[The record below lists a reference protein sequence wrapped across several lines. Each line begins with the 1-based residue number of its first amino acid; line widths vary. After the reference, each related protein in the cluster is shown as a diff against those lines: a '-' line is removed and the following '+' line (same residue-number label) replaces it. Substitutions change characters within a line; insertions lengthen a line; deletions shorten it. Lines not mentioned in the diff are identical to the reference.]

1 VKDSQSLL
9 SQRSQLKETTVTMAN
24 KLYEYLSFDKAH
36 VQLLEEDNK
45 MTGGK
50 DLCMKGIF
58 IQGDVRNQNQRV
70 YPVREIARAV
80 NSITEKLSA
89 GQSVMGEL
97 DHPEELSINLDRVS
111 HLITEMWMD
120 GADGYGKL
128 KIVPT
133 PMGNI
138 VKTLLQS
145 GAKLG
150 VSSRGSGNVGDDGAV
165 SDFEIITVDIVAQPS
180 APNAFPRTIYES
192 LFNMKG
198 GSIVMNT
205 ARSALMEA
213 AAQKQLV
220 KDLQRL
226 IKELKI

>member
-1 VKDSQSLL
+1 MV
-9 SQRSQLKETTVTMAN
+9 MAN

-45 MTGGK
+45 QGGK

-70 YPVREIARAV
+70 YPVREIHRAV
-80 NSITEKLSA
+80 NSITEKLSV

-120 GADGYGKL
+120 GSDGYGKL

-150 VSSRGSGNVGDDGAV
+150 VSSRGSGNVDDGGAV

-198 GSIVMNT
+198 GSRVMVT
-205 ARSALMEA
+205 AREALTEA

-220 KDLQRL
+220 KDLQRF
-226 IKELKI
+226 IQELKI

>member
-1 VKDSQSLL
+1 
-9 SQRSQLKETTVTMAN
+9 MAN
-24 KLYEYLSFDKAH
+24 KLYEFLSFDKAH
-36 VQLLEEDNK
+36 VQILEEANAA
-45 MTGGK
+45 GGK

-58 IQGDVRNQNQRV
+58 IQGDVKNQNQRV

-80 NSITEKLSA
+80 NSITEKLST

-120 GADGYGKL
+120 GSDGYGKL

-138 VKTLLQS
+138 VKTLLTS

-198 GSIVMNT
+198 GATVMNT
-205 ARSALMEA
+205 AREALTEA

-220 KDLQRL
+220 KDLSRL

>member
-1 VKDSQSLL
+1 MK
-9 SQRSQLKETTVTMAN
+9 MAN

-36 VQLLEEDNK
+36 VQILEEDNK
-45 MTGGK
+45 TGGK

-80 NSITEKLSA
+80 GSITEKLQG

-138 VKTLLQS
+138 VKTLLLS

-165 SDFEIITVDIVAQPS
+165 SEFEIVTVDIVAQPS

-198 GSIVMNT
+198 GSRVYTT
-205 ARSALMEA
+205 AREALTEA

-220 KDLQRL
+220 KDVQKL
-226 IKELKI
+226 IKELRVN

>member
-1 VKDSQSLL
+1 
-9 SQRSQLKETTVTMAN
+9 MAN
-24 KLYEYLSFDKAH
+24 KLYEYLSFDRAH

-70 YPVREIARAV
+70 YPMREIARAV

-138 VKTLLQS
+138 VKTLLTS

-198 GSIVMNT
+198 GSRIMTT
-205 ARSALMEA
+205 AREALTEA
-213 AAQKQLV
+213 AAQKQLL
-220 KDLQRL
+220 KDIQRL

>member
-1 VKDSQSLL
+1 
-9 SQRSQLKETTVTMAN
+9 MAN
-24 KLYEYLSFDKAH
+24 KLYEFISFDNAQ
-36 VQLLEEDNK
+36 VELVEEVNK
-45 MTGGK
+45 KTGHK

-80 NSITEKLSA
+80 KSITEKLSG

-111 HLITEMWMD
+111 HLITEMWME

-128 KIVPT
+128 KIIPT
-133 PMGNI
+133 PMGSI
-138 VKTLLQS
+138 VQTLLQS

-150 VSSRGSGNVGDDGAV
+150 VSSRGSGNVDDNGAV

-180 APNAFPRTIYES
+180 APDAYPRTIYES
-192 LFNMKG
+192 LYNMKG
-198 GSIVMNT
+198 GHSVMET
-205 ARSALMEA
+205 AKVALTEA

-220 KDLQRL
+220 KDLHRL

>member
-1 VKDSQSLL
+1 
-9 SQRSQLKETTVTMAN
+9 MAN
-24 KLYEYLSFDKAH
+24 KLYEFLSFDKAH
-36 VQLLEEDNK
+36 VQLVEEVNTA
-45 MTGGK
+45 TGGK

-70 YPVREIARAV
+70 YPMREIARAV
-80 NSITEKLSA
+80 NSITEKLTS

-111 HLITEMWMD
+111 HLITDMWMD
-120 GADGYGKL
+120 GTDGYGKL

-150 VSSRGSGNVGDDGAV
+150 VSSRGSGNVNDDGSV
-165 SDFEIITVDIVAQPS
+165 SEFEIITVDIVAQPS

-192 LFNMKG
+192 LYNMKG
-198 GSIVMNT
+198 GSRMVET
-205 ARSALMEA
+205 AQAAHRDVSAQRQLFKDV
-213 AAQKQLV
+213 QK
-220 KDLQRL
+220 L

>member
-1 VKDSQSLL
+1 
-9 SQRSQLKETTVTMAN
+9 MAN
-24 KLYEYLSFDKAH
+24 TLYEYLSFDKAH

-70 YPVREIARAV
+70 YPGREIARAV
-80 NSITEKLSA
+80 NSITEKIST

-120 GADGYGKL
+120 GANGYGKL

-150 VSSRGSGNVGDDGAV
+150 VSSRGSGNVGDDGSV
-165 SDFEIITVDIVAQPS
+165 SEFEIITVDIVAQPS

-192 LFNMKG
+192 LYNMKG
-198 GSIVMNT
+198 GAKVVTT
-205 ARSALMEA
+205 AREALTEA
-213 AAQKQLV
+213 AAQRQLV
-220 KDLQRL
+220 KDLQRF
-226 IKELKI
+226 IQELKI

>member
-1 VKDSQSLL
+1 MI
-9 SQRSQLKETTVTMAN
+9 MAN
-24 KLYEYLSFDKAH
+24 KLYEYLSFDRAH

-45 MTGGK
+45 MGGK

-58 IQGDVRNQNQRV
+58 IQGDKENHNHRV
-70 YPVREIARAV
+70 YPVREIAKAV
-80 NSITEKLSA
+80 NAINEKINS

-120 GADGYGKL
+120 GTDGYGKL

-150 VSSRGSGNVGDDGAV
+150 VSSRGSGNVDDGGKV
-165 SDFEIITVDIVAQPS
+165 SEFEIVTVDIVAQPS

-192 LFNMKG
+192 LYNMKG
-198 GSIVMNT
+198 GSRIMTT
-205 ARSALMEA
+205 AREALVES
-213 AAQKQLV
+213 AAQRQLV
-220 KDLQRL
+220 KDIQKF
-226 IKELKI
+226 IQELKI

>member
-1 VKDSQSLL
+1 
-9 SQRSQLKETTVTMAN
+9 MAN

-45 MTGGK
+45 TGGK

-80 NSITEKLSA
+80 NSITEKLSG

-192 LFNMKG
+192 LYNMKG
-198 GSIVMNT
+198 GSRLMVT
-205 ARSALMEA
+205 AREALTEA

-220 KDLQRL
+220 KDIQRF
-226 IKELKI
+226 IQELKT

>member
-1 VKDSQSLL
+1 MI
-9 SQRSQLKETTVTMAN
+9 MAN

-58 IQGDVRNQNQRV
+58 IQGDVRNQNRRV

-80 NSITEKLSA
+80 KSITEKLSA

-128 KIVPT
+128 KIIPT

-150 VSSRGSGNVGDDGAV
+150 VSSRGSGNVSDSGEV

-198 GSIVMNT
+198 GAGVMDT
-205 ARSALMEA
+205 ARYALTEA

-220 KDLQRL
+220 KDIQRL
-226 IKELKI
+226 IEELKI

>member
-1 VKDSQSLL
+1 
-9 SQRSQLKETTVTMAN
+9 MAN

-205 ARSALMEA
+205 ARSALTEA

-220 KDLQRL
+220 KDLHRL
-226 IKELKI
+226 ITELKI

>member
-1 VKDSQSLL
+1 
-9 SQRSQLKETTVTMAN
+9 MAN
-24 KLYEYLSFDKAH
+24 KLYEYLSFDRAH

-45 MTGGK
+45 LTGGK

-80 NSITEKLSA
+80 NFITEKLQN

-138 VKTLLQS
+138 VKTLLLS

-150 VSSRGSGNVGDDGAV
+150 VSSRGSGNVNDSGSV
-165 SDFEIITVDIVAQPS
+165 SEFEIVTVDIVAQPS

-198 GSIVMNT
+198 GSRIFST
-205 ARSALMEA
+205 AKESLYEA
-213 AAQKQLV
+213 KAQEQLF
-220 KDLQRL
+220 KDIQKL
-226 IKELKI
+226 IRELKV

>member
-1 VKDSQSLL
+1 
-9 SQRSQLKETTVTMAN
+9 MAN

-45 MTGGK
+45 TGGK

-70 YPVREIARAV
+70 YPIREIARAV
-80 NSITEKLSA
+80 NSITEKLSS

-97 DHPEELSINLDRVS
+97 DHPEELSINLDRVA

-198 GSIVMNT
+198 GSRVMGT
-205 ARSALMEA
+205 AREALTEA
-213 AAQKQLV
+213 AAQRQLV
-220 KDLQRL
+220 KDIQRF
-226 IKELKI
+226 IQELKI

>member
-1 VKDSQSLL
+1 
-9 SQRSQLKETTVTMAN
+9 MAN

-36 VQLLEEDNK
+36 VTLLEEDNK
-45 MTGGK
+45 AGGK

-70 YPVREIARAV
+70 YPVREIGRAV
-80 NSITEKLSA
+80 KSITEKLSG

-150 VSSRGSGNVGDDGAV
+150 VSSRGSGNVDDSGAV

-180 APNAFPRTIYES
+180 APNAFPRTIYAS

-198 GSIVMNT
+198 GSRVMDT
-205 ARSALMEA
+205 ARSALTEA

-220 KDLQRL
+220 KDLSRL

>member
-1 VKDSQSLL
+1 MA
-9 SQRSQLKETTVTMAN
+9 TVN
-24 KLYEYLSFDKAH
+24 KLYEFISFDRAH

-45 MTGGK
+45 IGGK

-80 NSITEKLSA
+80 NSITEKLNA

-111 HLITEMWMD
+111 HLITEMWME

-128 KIVPT
+128 KIIPT
-133 PMGNI
+133 PTGSI

-150 VSSRGSGNVGDDGAV
+150 VSSRGSGNVGDDGSV

-192 LFNMKG
+192 LYNMKG
-198 GSIVMNT
+198 GHTVMNV
-205 ARSALMEA
+205 ARSAMTEA

-220 KDLQRL
+220 KDLSRL

>member
-1 VKDSQSLL
+1 
-9 SQRSQLKETTVTMAN
+9 MAN
-24 KLYEYLSFDKAH
+24 KLYEYLSFNSAH
-36 VQLLEEDNK
+36 AQLFEEDNK
-45 MTGGK
+45 IGGK

-58 IQGDVRNQNQRV
+58 IQGDVKNQNQRV

-80 NSITEKLSA
+80 NSITEKLNA
-89 GQSVMGEL
+89 GQSVLGEL

-120 GADGYGKL
+120 GTDGYGKL
-128 KIVPT
+128 KIMST

-150 VSSRGSGNVGDDGAV
+150 VSSRGSGNVGDDGSV
-165 SDFEIITVDIVAQPS
+165 SDFEIVTVDIVAQPS
-180 APNAFPRTIYES
+180 APNAFPRTVYES
-192 LFNMKG
+192 LYNMKG
-198 GSIVMNT
+198 GSRVMVT
-205 ARSALMEA
+205 AKEALTEA

-220 KDLQRL
+220 KDLHRF
-226 IKELKI
+226 ISELKI

>member
-1 VKDSQSLL
+1 
-9 SQRSQLKETTVTMAN
+9 MAN

-36 VQLLEEDNK
+36 VQLVEESNAL
-45 MTGGK
+45 TGGK

-70 YPVREIARAV
+70 YPAREIARAV
-80 NSITEKLSA
+80 NAINEKLNS
-89 GQSVMGEL
+89 GQTVMGEL

-111 HLITEMWMD
+111 HLITEMWVD

-138 VKTLLQS
+138 VKVLLQS

-150 VSSRGSGNVGDDGAV
+150 VSSRGSGNVNDNGTV
-165 SDFEIITVDIVAQPS
+165 SEFEIVTVDIVAQPS

-198 GSIVMNT
+198 GSRVYTT
-205 ARSALMEA
+205 AREALTEA

-226 IKELKI
+226 IKELKV

>member
-1 VKDSQSLL
+1 
-9 SQRSQLKETTVTMAN
+9 MAN

-80 NSITEKLSA
+80 NSITEKLGA

-138 VKTLLQS
+138 VKTLLTS

-198 GSIVMNT
+198 GASVMNT
-205 ARSALMEA
+205 ARAALTEA

-220 KDLQRL
+220 KDLHRL
-226 IKELKI
+226 INELKI

>member
-1 VKDSQSLL
+1 MKV
-9 SQRSQLKETTVTMAN
+9 AN

-198 GSIVMNT
+198 GSSVMNT
-205 ARSALMEA
+205 ARSALTEA

-220 KDLQRL
+220 KDLHRF

>member
-1 VKDSQSLL
+1 
-9 SQRSQLKETTVTMAN
+9 MAN

-45 MTGGK
+45 TGGK

-70 YPVREIARAV
+70 YPAREIARAV
-80 NSITEKLSA
+80 NSITEKLSS

-97 DHPEELSINLDRVS
+97 DHPEELSINLDRVA
-111 HLITEMWMD
+111 HLITEMWID

-180 APNAFPRTIYES
+180 APNAFPRTVYES
-192 LFNMKG
+192 LYNMKG
-198 GSIVMNT
+198 GSRIMGT
-205 ARSALMEA
+205 AREALTEA
-213 AAQKQLV
+213 AAQRQLV
-220 KDLQRL
+220 KDIQRF
-226 IKELKI
+226 IQELKI

>member
-1 VKDSQSLL
+1 
-9 SQRSQLKETTVTMAN
+9 MAN

-80 NSITEKLSA
+80 NSITEKLQA

-150 VSSRGSGNVGDDGAV
+150 VSSRGSGNVNDDGTV
-165 SDFEIITVDIVAQPS
+165 SEFEIVTVDIVAQPS

-198 GSIVMNT
+198 GSRVYTT
-205 ARSALMEA
+205 AREALTEA

-220 KDLQRL
+220 KDIQRL
-226 IKELKI
+226 IRELKV

>member
-1 VKDSQSLL
+1 MS
-9 SQRSQLKETTVTMAN
+9 N
-24 KLYEYLSFDKAH
+24 KLYEFLSFDKAH

-45 MTGGK
+45 AGGK

-70 YPVREIARAV
+70 YPVREIGRAV
-80 NSITEKLSA
+80 KSITEKLNA

-150 VSSRGSGNVGDDGAV
+150 VSSRGSGNVDDSGAV

-198 GSIVMNT
+198 GSRVMDT
-205 ARSALMEA
+205 AREALTEA

-220 KDLQRL
+220 KDLHRFIQ
-226 IKELKI
+226 ELKI

>member
-1 VKDSQSLL
+1 
-9 SQRSQLKETTVTMAN
+9 MAN
-24 KLYEYLSFDKAH
+24 KLYEYLSFDRAH
-36 VQLLEEDNK
+36 VHLFEEENK
-45 MTGGK
+45 TTGAK
-50 DLCMKGIF
+50 ELCMKGIF

-80 NSITEKLSA
+80 NSITEKLQA

-150 VSSRGSGNVGDDGAV
+150 VSSRGSGNVNDDGKV
-165 SDFEIITVDIVAQPS
+165 SEFEIVTVDIVAQPS

-198 GSIVMNT
+198 GSRVYST
-205 ARSALMEA
+205 AKDALYEQ

-220 KDLQRL
+220 KDIQKL
-226 IKELKI
+226 IRELKV

>member
-1 VKDSQSLL
+1 
-9 SQRSQLKETTVTMAN
+9 MAN

-45 MTGGK
+45 SGGK

-70 YPVREIARAV
+70 YPAREIHKAV
-80 NSITEKLSA
+80 NTITEKLNV

-111 HLITEMWMD
+111 HLITEMWME

-138 VKTLLQS
+138 IKTLLLS

-165 SDFEIITVDIVAQPS
+165 SDFEIVTVDIVAQPS

-198 GSIVMNT
+198 GSRIVTT
-205 ARSALMEA
+205 AKEALTEA
-213 AAQKQLV
+213 AAQKQLI
-220 KDLQRL
+220 KDIQRFMQ
-226 IKELKI
+226 ELKI